1 MNDTNNNP
9 FCVAIDN
16 ACTEEVKAE
25 ITPVD
30 TVAYLQ
36 AKEAQQNAQ
45 PVTAAAEPQ
54 PVEETLKAEEP
65 QQPATPDTPQQSDQ
79 DESETDE
86 GEEETDEGE
95 ETAEAEKPTDVK
107 QPKEHKLTAK
117 NPMEQ
122 KLLDYF
128 KSNASEALLK
138 KVMDGRKTIQ
148 GASKYLYSYAK
159 SKISDRDRHGE
170 VCVYVDPEEVFGM
183 FMHYMEDEKEGAI
196 YKTEA
201 EIKAEEERKAKEK
214 AEAEKRKAEAAAK
227 KAAEEAEAARI
238 AALTPEERAAE
249 EKAKAEKKAAEEAA
263 KAAAEAERKAKAE
276 AERKAK
282 EAERRAH
289 KAEIK
294 KLEKDAYTATKDGKD
309 FPDDPN
315 WTTEQKNAVKA
326 GKKKAKDEIAA
337 AKKAEREAK
346 AAAKAKAASAQMD
359 LFGFNV

>member
-65 QQPATPDTPQQSDQ
+65 QQPETPDTPQPSDHV
-79 DESETDE
+79 EGETDE
-86 GEEETDEGE
+86 GKE
-95 ETAEAEKPTDVK
+95 ETAAEPSKDEK

-128 KSNASEALLK
+128 KANASEALLK

-159 SKISDRDRHGE
+159 SKISSRDRHGE

-263 KAAAEAERKAKAE
+263 KAAAEAERKA
-276 AERKAK
+276 
-282 EAERRAH
+282 H

>member
-54 PVEETLKAEEP
+54 PVEETPKAEEP
-65 QQPATPDTPQQSDQ
+65 QQPETPDTPQPSDHA
-79 DESETDE
+79 EGETDE
-86 GEEETDEGE
+86 GEEE
-95 ETAEAEKPTDVK
+95 ETAAEPSKDEK

-128 KSNASEALLK
+128 KANASEALLK

-183 FMHYMEDEKEGAI
+183 FMHYMEDEKEGAT

-201 EIKAEEERKAKEK
+201 EIKAEEKRKAKEK

-263 KAAAEAERKAKAE
+263 KAAAEAERKAKAD

-289 KAEIK
+289 KAKIK
-294 KLEKDAYTATKDGKD
+294 KLETDAYTATKEGKD

-315 WTTEQKNAVKA
+315 WSLEQKRVVRNA
-326 GKKKAKDEIAA
+326 KKKAKDEIAA

>member
-1 MNDTNNNP
+1 MNDTINNNP
-9 FCVAIDN
+9 FCVDIPAS
-16 ACTEEVKAE
+16 APAEEVKAE
-25 ITPVD
+25 P
-30 TVAYLQ
+30 
-36 AKEAQQNAQ
+36 Q

-54 PVEETLKAEEP
+54 PVDEPPKAEEP

-95 ETAEAEKPTDVK
+95 ETAEAEPSKDEK

-128 KSNASEALLK
+128 KANASEALLK

-183 FMHYMEDEKEGAI
+183 FMHYMEDEKEGTI

-201 EIKAEEERKAKEK
+201 ERKAEERRKAELKKMEEERKAKT
-214 AEAEKRKAEAAAK
+214 AAK

-263 KAAAEAERKAKAE
+263 KAAAEAERKAKAD

-294 KLEKDAYTATKDGKD
+294 KLETDAYTATKDGKD
-309 FPDDPN
+309 FPDDQN
-315 WTTEQKNAVKA
+315 WSLEQKRVVRNA
-326 GKKKAKDEIAA
+326 KKKAKDEIAA

>member
-1 MNDTNNNP
+1 MNDTINNP

-30 TVAYLQ
+30 TAAYLQ

-45 PVTAAAEPQ
+45 PVTAAEPQ
-54 PVEETLKAEEP
+54 PVEEPPKAEEP
-65 QQPATPDTPQQSDQ
+65 QQPATPDTPQPSDQ
-79 DESETDE
+79 GEGETDE

-95 ETAEAEKPTDVK
+95 EETAAEPSKDEK

-128 KSNASEALLK
+128 KANASEALLK

-159 SKISDRDRHGE
+159 SKISSRDRHGE

-183 FMHYMEDEKEGAI
+183 FMHYMEDEQEGAI

-201 EIKAEEERKAKEK
+201 EIKAEEKRKAK
-214 AEAEKRKAEAAAK
+214 AKAEAAAK

-263 KAAAEAERKAKAE
+263 KAAA
-276 AERKAK
+276 
-282 EAERRAH
+282 
-289 KAEIK
+289 
-294 KLEKDAYTATKDGKD
+294 
-309 FPDDPN
+309 
-315 WTTEQKNAVKA
+315 
-326 GKKKAKDEIAA
+326 
-337 AKKAEREAK
+337 
-346 AAAKAKAASAQMD
+346 KAKAASAQMD